1 MGGTSSSARS
11 SWTSTDYREERVPVA
26 KVIAE
31 NKVAVERNDPLNPKV
46 DPKVKPIRESVSLP
60 GELAMD
66 WRTWV
71 DHTGSMGQKIFTIY
85 EALER
90 QNFLLCHENGPRY
103 LGKYAAHI
111 ALALYG
117 DVEDANDM
125 KGDPHPISVTEYE
138 NEAQKIVAGLRLLRV
153 DQGGGDDPEDA
164 QLALEFCRSYT
175 RRDSNLRG
183 QRGYEFFVTDAPGRD
198 IVRVSSLKRVYG
210 VSHIQTNMKTQT
222 VANELK
228 KQVFLVALLVSPNR
242 NAITYWNS
250 LCGAEYVVHVPNE
263 RYIPEVSAVVTG
275 LTEGVVTHEEVAA
288 HLVKYAN
295 LDQGSARQIQN
306 AVAAIPFNAQNQQ
319 QSAWP
324 DKAPVQPDEN
334 EWL

>member
-31 NKVAVERNDPLNPKV
+31 NKVAVERNDPLDPRV
-46 DPKVKPIRESVSLP
+46 DPKVKPIRESISLP

-90 QNFLLCHENGPRY
+90 QNFLLCHEHGPQY

-111 ALALYG
+111 ALALFG
-117 DVEDANDM
+117 DVENANEK
-125 KGDPHPISVTEYE
+125 KGDPHAISVTEYE

-153 DQGGGDDPEDA
+153 DHGGGDHPEDP

-198 IVRVSSLKRVYG
+198 TVRVSSLKRVFG
-210 VSHIQTNMKTQT
+210 VSHIQSNMDTQT
-222 VANELK
+222 VADLLK
-228 KQVFLVALLVSPNR
+228 KQVFLVALLVDPSGG
-242 NAITYWNS
+242 ATEYWS
-250 LCGAEYVVHVPNE
+250 DLCGPEYVVQVPDE

-275 LTEGVVTHEEVAA
+275 LTEGVVTHEEVAS

-319 QSAWP
+319 QAASI
-324 DKAPVQPDEN
+324 DEAPVQPDEN